1 MLHVFIYLSNTKT
14 GGGFLKTVILSF
26 LLASTPLTIINDENT
41 VGELSRNDFAL
52 TYVDS
57 LFVDNQKLELE
68 MNILSEKV
76 YEKATDAKLNDEG
89 QIVQEKP
96 GLTLDRI
103 KFRQLFQDYFYENS
117 REEIILPKQKV
128 YPRVDSELLA
138 EIREKEIGSYTTY
151 FKKNNKERSHNI
163 LLAAEAINNHV
174 VFPGKRFSFNNV
186 VGKRTKERGYK
197 RAPVIVKG
205 ELAEDIG
212 GGICQVSSTLYNAVE
227 LKGVQIIER
236 YSHSRSVPYV
246 PPGRDATVSWY
257 GPDFVFKNNYRQPI
271 LIRATADEGKM
282 IIRILSSESL

>member
-1 MLHVFIYLSNTKT
+1 ML
-14 GGGFLKTVILSF
+14 TVILSF
-26 LLASTPLTIINDENT
+26 LLASTPLTITNDQKP
-41 VGELSRNDFAL
+41 VGELLRSDFSL
-52 TYVDS
+52 TYVDR
-57 LFVDNQKLELE
+57 LFVNDQKLELE
-68 MNILSEKV
+68 MDVLGEKIYKKPV
-76 YEKATDAKLNDEG
+76 NAKLDDDGN
-89 QIVQEKP
+89 IVKEKP
-96 GLTLDRI
+96 GTRLDRI
-103 KFRQLFQDYFYENS
+103 KFRQLFQDYFYGGS
-117 REEIILPKQKV
+117 REEISLPRQKV

-138 EIREKEIGSYTTY
+138 EIREKEIGSYITY
-151 FKKNNKERSHNI
+151 FKENNKERSHNI
-163 LLAAEAINNHV
+163 VLAAEAINNNV
-174 VFPGKRFSFNNV
+174 VFPGERFSFNNI

-271 LIRATADEGKM
+271 LIRASADEGKM

>member
-1 MLHVFIYLSNTKT
+1 ML
-14 GGGFLKTVILSF
+14 TVILSF
-26 LLASTPLTIINDENT
+26 LLASTPLTLTSDQEP
-41 VGELSRNDFAL
+41 VGELLRSDFSL
-52 TYVDS
+52 SYVDS
-57 LFVDNQKLELE
+57 LFVNDQKLELE
-68 MNILSEKV
+68 MDVLSEKI
-76 YEKATDAKLNDEG
+76 YKKPINAKLDDDG

-96 GLTLDRI
+96 GIMLDRI
-103 KFRQLFQDYFYENS
+103 KFRQLFQEYFYEGS
-117 REEIILPKQKV
+117 REEIILPKQKI

-138 EIREKEIGSYTTY
+138 EIREKILGSYITY

-163 LLAAEAINNHV
+163 VLAAEAINNYV
-174 VFPGKRFSFNNV
+174 VFPGERFSFNNV

-197 RAPVIVKG
+197 RAPVIVRG
-205 ELAEDIG
+205 ELAEDVG

-257 GPDFVFKNNYRQPI
+257 GPDFVFKNNYRQPL